1 MTASSIRE
9 LFAND
14 VERPIEEVIKVD
26 QTDEEIIKFE
36 IDEYV
41 VTKAIAGHYAS
52 ILEIFNETPNKPR
65 DGVGV
70 WVSGFFGS
78 GKSSFAKI
86 LGLAL
91 ENRRILGTPAGE
103 RFAARGDTKIQVLLK
118 QINEKI
124 PVHAVIFDV
133 STDRGIR
140 SGNQTLTEI
149 TYRLLLKSLGY
160 AKDIDLAELEISL
173 EAEGKLDEFKGAF
186 LDLTGKQ
193 WDDRKDLVAF
203 SLAEASATM
212 HRINPA
218 IYQDND
224 SWSDSAKGK
233 ADITPG
239 TLADRATELIAVR
252 KPGHTL
258 VFVIDEVGQFVARDV
273 QKMLDLQAI
282 VQQLGIKG
290 RGKHWL
296 VVTSQEKLGEL
307 TGGLD
312 DRRVELARLMDRF
325 PQPLQVHLEPSDIS
339 EVTAKRVLAKNA
351 AAQTQLGQLYEQH
364 RGQLANHTRLSAD
377 ITLPELGRDAF
388 IDLYPLLPYQID
400 LIIQVVSGLR
410 TQGGASRHVG
420 GANRTIIKLAQQLLI
435 HPEVG
440 LGERSV
446 GDLARLDQIYDL
458 VESNISSEIRGK
470 IHQIPEQVSHPMAAS
485 VAKAICLLQFVQSVH
500 RTAENIAACL
510 YPSLGATS
518 ELESV
523 KEALRVLEAANLVR
537 NGEDGYRIPTPA
549 EDDWDRL
556 RNGTSPKPSDAK
568 RLHREMLTGFWKP
581 QPTFTLE
588 GVKPFKAGLTADG
601 QEEEKG
607 DLLVH
612 VVFAEEDDEFSELE
626 QELRARSQREV
637 DAIFWAVPLDDAI
650 DRETVELFRS
660 REMESRKGR
669 DARTADQAR
678 LLADERSRARRHLGE
693 LQRLLRAACLR
704 GSAYF
709 RGNDR
714 SPGGGSTD
722 VGRVVITMLNQ
733 VLPEVF
739 TRFSEGAAKS
749 AEARRGLDALLSA
762 TDLQGLPPVFTE
774 LGLLRDEGGKTV
786 IDGDNAAA
794 LRDVFAEIEQG
805 ANEGRK
811 ETGKSLTEQFGAAP
825 YGWDLDVVRLFVAS
839 LLRAGKIQMTH
850 KGEAVDVV
858 TSVAAKDGLGNNNHF
873 KAASF
878 QPKKGVDFADLVT
891 ANANF
896 KSTFGSEFKELSLAS
911 AVAAIRTKVTECQ
924 DDVETIRNLLTAN
937 RLPGVELLEHALA
950 EMKAIT
956 RGTEED
962 ALTAFNS
969 SHEKLKDGVKRAAE
983 LKAALSADAIV
994 FIEQARQ
1001 TLMAKWPF
1009 LDNEPDLDP
1018 AVREAAMQLADYL
1031 DQETFFRQLQDIDG
1045 ARQIVDGEHACRFGE
1060 ALRAKVEAYQAAL
1073 TNLTNTPQ
1081 WDSLAEEVKEQV
1093 AAPLQIHAKDDGSG
1107 YPPISQLRADRDA
1120 CTGRLDAATDKIHQ
1134 IVEGDRMVNVSIEPY
1149 FRGGVSDLEQ
1159 LDAALKGL
1167 RDECERLIA
1176 PPANKKIFIR

>member
-1 MTASSIRE
+1 MTASSIKE

-91 ENRRILGTPAGE
+91 ENRPILGIPAGE

-239 TLADRATELIAVR
+239 KLADRATELIALR

-470 IHQIPEQVSHPMAAS
+470 IHQIPDQVSHPMAAS

-568 RLHREMLTGFWKP
+568 RLHREVLTGFWKP
-581 QPTFTLE
+581 QPTFTLDS
-588 GVKPFKAGLTADG
+588 VKPFKAGLTVDG

-612 VVFAEEDDEFSELE
+612 VVFAEEGDEFNELQ

-669 DARTADQAR
+669 DARTADQSR

-722 VGRVVITMLNQ
+722 VGRAVITMLNQ

-749 AEARRGLDALLSA
+749 ADARRGLDALLSA
-762 TDLQGLPPVFTE
+762 TDLQGLPSVFTE

-811 ETGKSLTEQFGAAP
+811 ATGKSLTEQFGAAP

-839 LLRAGKIQMTH
+839 LIRAGKIQMTH

-911 AVAAIRTKVTECQ
+911 AVAAIRTEVTQCHGRRRDDPQPSDGEPPPRRGAPREC
-924 DDVETIRNLLTAN
+924 
-937 RLPGVELLEHALA
+937 
-950 EMKAIT
+950 T
-956 RGTEED
+956 RGDEGNHPWD
-962 ALTAFNS
+962 RRRRPHRLQ
-969 SHEKLKDGVKRAAE
+969 L
-983 LKAALSADAIV
+983 I
-994 FIEQARQ
+994 
-1001 TLMAKWPF
+1001 P
-1009 LDNEPDLDP
+1009 
-1018 AVREAAMQLADYL
+1018 REAQGW
-1031 DQETFFRQLQDIDG
+1031 RQASRG
-1045 ARQIVDGEHACRFGE
+1045 AQGCPVRRRNSLHRAGPPSVDGE
-1060 ALRAKVEAYQAAL
+1060 
-1073 TNLTNTPQ
+1073 
-1081 WDSLAEEVKEQV
+1081 V
-1093 AAPLQIHAKDDGSG
+1093 AVP
-1107 YPPISQLRADRDA
+1107 R
-1120 CTGRLDAATDKIHQ
+1120 
-1134 IVEGDRMVNVSIEPY
+1134 
-1149 FRGGVSDLEQ
+1149 
-1159 LDAALKGL
+1159 
-1167 RDECERLIA
+1167 
-1176 PPANKKIFIR
+1176 

>member
-1 MTASSIRE
+1 MTASSIKE

-26 QTDEEIIKFE
+26 QTNEEVIKFE
-36 IDEYV
+36 VDEYV
-41 VTKAIAGHYAS
+41 VTRAIAGHYAS
-52 ILEIFNETPNKPR
+52 ILETFNETPNKPR

-91 ENRRILGTPAGE
+91 ENRPILGVPAGK
-103 RFAARGDTKIQVLLK
+103 RFAARGDAKIQVLLK
-118 QINEKI
+118 QISEKI

-160 AKDIDLAELEISL
+160 AKDIDLAELEIGL
-173 EAEGKLDEFKGAF
+173 EVEGKLDEFEAAF
-186 LDLTGKQ
+186 FDVTGKR

-212 HRINPA
+212 HRINPT
-218 IYQDND
+218 IYQDKD
-224 SWSDSAKGK
+224 SWSNSAKGK
-233 ADITPG
+233 SDITPG
-239 TLADRATELIAVR
+239 KLADRATELIALR

-470 IHQIPEQVSHPMAAS
+470 IHQIPDQVSHPMAAS

-518 ELESV
+518 ELEPV

-537 NGEDGYRIPTPA
+537 NGGDGYRIPTPA

-568 RLHREMLTGFWKP
+568 RLHREVLTGFWKP
-581 QPTFTLE
+581 QPTFTLD
-588 GVKPFKAGLTADG
+588 GVKPFKAGLTVDG

-607 DLLVH
+607 DLLVP
-612 VVFAEEDDEFSELE
+612 VVFAEEGDEFNEL
-626 QELRARSQREV
+626 QRELRARSQREV
-637 DAIFWAVPLDDAI
+637 DAIFWAVALDDAI

-693 LQRLLRAACLR
+693 LQRLLRAACLT

-714 SPGGGSTD
+714 SPGGGSND
-722 VGRVVITMLNQ
+722 VGRAVTMMLSQ

-739 TRFSEGAAKS
+739 TRFSEGATKS
-749 AEARRGLDALLSA
+749 PDARRGLDALLSA
-762 TDLQGLPPVFTE
+762 TDLQGLPSVFTE

-786 IDGDNAAA
+786 IDVDNAAA
-794 LRDVFAEIEQG
+794 LRDVFAEIEQA

-811 ETGKSLTEQFGAAP
+811 ATGKSLTEHFGAVP
-825 YGWDLDVVRLFVAS
+825 YGWDLDVVRVFVAS
-839 LLRAGKIQMTH
+839 LIRAGKIQMTH
-850 KGEAVDVV
+850 KGEAVDIV

-878 QPKKGVDFADLVT
+878 QPKKGVDFADLVA

-896 KSTFGSEFKELSLAS
+896 KATFGSEFKELSLAS
-911 AVAAIRTKVTECQ
+911 AVAAIRSEVIQRQ
-924 DDVETIRNLLTAN
+924 DDVEAIRNLLTAN
-937 RLPGVELLEHALA
+937 RLPGAELLENALA

-962 ALTAFNS
+962 ALIAFSS

-983 LKAALSADAIV
+983 LKAALSADAIAS
-994 FIEQARQ
+994 IEQGRQ
-1001 TLMAKWPF
+1001 ALMIKWPF
-1009 LDNEPDLDP
+1009 LDSEPDLDP
-1018 AVREAAMQLADYL
+1018 AVREAVKQLADYL
-1031 DQETFFRQLQDIDG
+1031 EQETFFRQLQDIHG
-1045 ARQIVDGEHACRFGE
+1045 ARLILEAEHARRFGE
-1060 ALRAKVEAYQAAL
+1060 ALRAKVEAYRAAL
-1073 TNLTNTPQ
+1073 TNLTDMPQ
-1081 WDSLAEEVKEQV
+1081 FASLAEDVKEEV
-1093 AAPLQIHAKDDGSG
+1093 AAPLQIHAQDDGSG
-1107 YPPISQLRADRDA
+1107 QPPISQVRADTDA

-1134 IVEGDRMVNVSIEPY
+1134 IIEGDRMVNVSIEPY

>member
-1 MTASSIRE
+1 MTASSIKD

-52 ILEIFNETPNKPR
+52 ILDIFNETPNKPR
-65 DGVGV
+65 DGIGV

-91 ENRRILGTPAGE
+91 ENRKIVGVPAGE
-103 RFAARGDTKIQVLLK
+103 RFGARADTKMQVLLK

-124 PVHAVIFDV
+124 PVHSVIFDV

-149 TYRLLLKSLGY
+149 MYRLLLGSLGY

-173 EAEGKLDEFKGAF
+173 EAEGKLEEFESAF
-186 LDLTGKQ
+186 LELTGKR

-203 SLAEASATM
+203 SLAEASAAM

-224 SWSDSAKGK
+224 SWSHSAKGK
-233 ADITPG
+233 ADINPG
-239 TLADRATELIAVR
+239 KLAERATQLMDRR
-252 KPGHTL
+252 KPGRTL
-258 VFVIDEVGQFVARDV
+258 VFVVDEVGQFVARDV
-273 QKMLDLQAI
+273 QKMLDLQAV

-290 RGKHWL
+290 RGRHWL

-339 EVTAKRVLAKNA
+339 EVTSKRVLAKNA
-351 AAQTQLGQLYEQH
+351 DAQSTLGELYEQH
-364 RGQLANHTRLSAD
+364 RGQLASHTRLSAD
-377 ITLPELGRDAF
+377 ITLPELSRDAF
-388 IDLYPLLPYQID
+388 VDLYPLLPYQID

-440 LGERSV
+440 LGGRAV
-446 GDLARLDQIYDL
+446 GELARLDEIYDL
-458 VESNISSEIRGK
+458 VETNIGSEIRSK
-470 IHQIPEQVSHPMAAS
+470 IHQIPQQVSHPMAAS
-485 VAKAICLLQFVQSVH
+485 VAKVICLLQFVQSVH

-510 YPSLGATS
+510 YPSLGAPS
-518 ELESV
+518 ELETV
-523 KEALRVLEAANLVR
+523 KEALRALEDANLIR
-537 NGEDGYRIPTPA
+537 HGDDGYRIPTPA

-568 RLHREMLTGFWKP
+568 RLHREVLTGFWKP
-581 QPTFTLE
+581 QPTFTLD
-588 GVKPFKAGLTADG
+588 GVKSFKAGLTIDG
-601 QEEEKG
+601 HEEEKG
-607 DLLVH
+607 DLAVH
-612 VVFAEEDDEFSELE
+612 VLLAQEGKEFDEAQ
-626 QELRARSQREV
+626 QELRARSQREP

-669 DARTADQAR
+669 DARTADQSR
-678 LLADERSRARRHLGE
+678 LLAEERSRARRHVVE
-693 LQRLLRAACLR
+693 LQRLLRAACLK

-709 RGNDR
+709 QGNDR
-714 SPGGGSTD
+714 SPGGGSND
-722 VGRVVITMLNQ
+722 VARAVAAMLSQ

-739 TRFSEGAAKS
+739 TRFTEGAARP
-749 AEARRGLDALLSA
+749 ADARRGFDALLSA
-762 TDLQGLPPVFTE
+762 TDLQGLPSVFNE

-786 IDGDNAAA
+786 IDVDAAS
-794 LRDVFAEIEQG
+794 LRAVFAEIEQG

-811 ETGKSLTEQFGAAP
+811 ATGKSLTEHFGAAH

-839 LLRAGKIQMTH
+839 LIRAGKIQMTH
-850 KGEAVDVV
+850 KGEAIDIV

-878 QPKKGVDFADLVT
+878 QPKKGVEFADLVT
-891 ANANF
+891 ANSNF
-896 KSTFGSEFKELSLAS
+896 KSTFGSELKELSLAS
-911 AVAAIRTKVTECQ
+911 AVASIRDEVIQCQ
-924 DDVETIRNLLTAN
+924 DDVEAARNLLAAN
-937 RLPGVELLEHALA
+937 NLPGIEILDNALA
-950 EMKAIT
+950 EMKAIV
-956 RGTEED
+956 RGTEEN

-969 SHEKLKDGVKRAAE
+969 SHEKLKDGTKRAAE
-983 LKAALSADAIV
+983 LKSALTPDAITS
-994 FIEQARQ
+994 IEGARQ
-1001 TLMAKWPF
+1001 ALTTNWP
-1009 LDNEPDLDP
+1009 LLEGEPDLDH
-1018 AVREAAMQLADYL
+1018 AVRESAEQLADYIR
-1031 DQETFFRQLQDIDG
+1031 QETFFRQLQNI
-1045 ARQIVDGEHACRFGE
+1045 AAVRQIVEEEYKRRFDA
-1060 ALRAKVEAYQAAL
+1060 ALHAKVEVYTQAL
-1073 TNLTNTPQ
+1073 TKLTNTPGWAALSEDVQ
-1081 WDSLAEEVKEQV
+1081 EQV
-1093 AAPLQIHAKDDGSG
+1093 ATSLQSHAEDDGSDDST
-1107 YPPISQLRADRDA
+1107 IRQLRADNDA
-1120 CTGRLDAATDKIHQ
+1120 CTGRLQAAVEKVHR
-1134 IVEGDRMVNVSIEPY
+1134 IVEGDRAVSVSIEPY

-1159 LDAALKGL
+1159 LDAALTGL
-1167 RDECERLIA
+1167 REECERLLA
-1176 PPANKKIFIR
+1176 PPANKKIFVR